1 MFPVYAN
8 MFIHFLTELSEK
20 NWIFTLNDEY
30 SSEERCQVI
39 IVGREKDVKSVKQDE
54 ASTWKA

>member
-39 IVGREKDVKSVKQDE
+39 TVGRKKDVKSVK
-54 ASTWKA
+54 